1 MSMSKK
7 DFIALADANGSTKH
21 TPGPWVVK
29 STDEDINTK
38 TIIDSN
44 EFWIAK
50 VLNFNHASDDIGESR
65 ANANLIAAAP
75 AMYEALSQ
83 VQAFIQTLVEADV
96 LAYPTKLTDAVEL
109 ALAQAEGKQGEAQAN
124 AALIAAAPAMYQEL
138 VKQRDWL
145 LHVMKQVQAP
155 ASVML
160 GFEQSIKYLN
170 LTIAQAEGK

>member
-38 TIIDSN
+38 TIIDSD

-83 VQAFIQTLVEADV
+83 VQAFIKTLVEADV
-96 LAYPTKLTDAVEL
+96 LAYPTKLTDAVKG
-109 ALAQAEGKQGEAQAN
+109 ALAQAEGRQ
-124 AALIAAAPAMYQEL
+124 
-138 VKQRDWL
+138 
-145 LHVMKQVQAP
+145 
-155 ASVML
+155 
-160 GFEQSIKYLN
+160 
-170 LTIAQAEGK
+170 